1 MEPTEFKVTS
11 KTTKAELLQAFEEL
25 KKLKTSL
32 ETQLRQLTREKKPET
47 IAPVASPPPIE
58 TKIMPQ
64 TSPVSI
70 QQTIQNLEQ
79 LQISF
84 GSAVSN
90 LSEQLIKEAT
100 RLKELDSSV
109 TEEIEALQE
118 LHQVET
124 VEEDTL
130 LNLIEEHRENSKNFT
145 QEYQEQKER
154 LELEIHELKQACLRE
169 KISYQISL
177 KERNE
182 NYQKEKQRGE
192 EEYWYS
198 LLLERQLDNEEYQ
211 QEKKVLYQRLE
222 EIRNNQE
229 QEWQEKEESIN
240 KKEQEYQEAQEK
252 VKNFEAQL
260 EAKLKQG
267 KEEGKGIGFYQ
278 AKIKSDLRIKE
289 VEGEK
294 QNYALRIQSLE
305 VTINS
310 QQSRIEHLSQQL
322 AAALKQVQDLAVKAI
337 EGNSN
342 RNSYDAI
349 KEIALEQA
357 KNQMKGK

>member
-1 MEPTEFKVTS
+1 MNINDFKVTT
-11 KTTKAELLQAFEEL
+11 KTTKADLVEAFEEL

-32 ETQLRQLTREKKPET
+32 ETQVRQLSKENKAEP
-47 IAPVASPPPIE
+47 IVINPPPIE
-58 TKIMPQ
+58 KKVMVQ
-64 TSPVSI
+64 TTSIDI
-70 QQTIQNLEQ
+70 QQTIQNLSQ
-79 LQISF
+79 LQIGF

-100 RLKELDSSV
+100 ALRELDSSV
-109 TEEIEALQE
+109 EEEINSLEE

-130 LNLIEEHRENSKNFT
+130 ENLIEAYEESSKRFALEYE
-145 QEYQEQKER
+145 QEKEQ
-154 LELEIHELKQACLRE
+154 LELEIQDLKRAW
-169 KISYQISL
+169 QIEHL
-177 KERNE
+177 THQIAIKERNE
-182 NYQKEKQRGE
+182 TYLKDKTRRE
-192 EEYWYS
+192 EEYWYAQK
-198 LLLERQLDNEEYQ
+198 LERQLNKEEYAQ
-211 QEKKVLYQRLE
+211 QQKERYQALE
-222 EIRNNQE
+222 EIKQE
-229 QEWQEKEESIN
+229 KEKEWKIKEESIA
-240 KKEQEYQEAQEK
+240 KQEKEYQEAQEK
-252 VKNFEAQL
+252 VKAFETEQI
-260 EAKLKQG
+260 AKIRQG

-294 QNYALRIQSLE
+294 RNYELIIQSLE

-310 QQSRIEHLSQQL
+310 QQSRIEQLSQQL
-322 AAALKQVQDLAVKAI
+322 AGALKQVQDLAVKAI